1 MTREKLQTGLR
12 TAIVLVACCAVVF
25 WAWRHVADSNNPQTT
40 RDWIRAFDTGDLDDR
55 RLALQKLELAKPD
68 EIDLVIAASTR
79 ALSDRQ
85 APVRV
90 EAALVLARFATPSS
104 PGQSAD
110 VNRARSIAKRLFEA
124 FQSDQD
130 ASVRTTAATGLGTIY
145 SALVKAR
152 IRASDFPESDPLR
165 PETLVAA
172 FDKELERD
180 PANRIALVVA
190 LERLGSL
197 SMPAPPGL
205 LKVLADPSYDVRGEA
220 LKALSHFSGDV
231 DQAIPVLIND
241 LATNP
246 SPFPPDYAAIAKTMH
261 VSRSAVPILLPALES
276 NNGLVREAAAAMVAR
291 IEPPPLSAAPSLIV
305 AVKKAI
311 AAGDGP
317 SDDIDPLDGEARPG
331 EALAPRA
338 RGRPEQP
345 SPDSVSPDLATA
357 LARAAAPAES
367 VPLLI
372 DLLKRK
378 SRSSRSAAAVG
389 LAALG
394 PTAHA
399 AIPALVTTMQEAIAA
414 EHSTTVYGA
423 RTARA
428 LGRIAPQSPDGQA
441 KSADVI
447 AALTEALDAPDASIR
462 TAAAEALG
470 NFGPKAAK
478 AIPRL
483 RELLHDRNDRM
494 QVAAKSALMKIEL
507 QSGTTQE
514 SNL

>member
-1 MTREKLQTGLR
+1 MTREKLQTGIR
-12 TAIVLVACCAVVF
+12 TAIVLVASCAVVF
-25 WAWRHVADSNNPQTT
+25 WAWRHVSDSNKPQTT
-40 RDWIRAFDTGDLDDR
+40 RDWIQAIDTGDLDDR

-79 ALSDRQ
+79 ALSDPQ
-85 APVRV
+85 APIRV
-90 EAALVLARFATPSS
+90 EAALVLARFAAPSS
-104 PGQSAD
+104 PGQSPD
-110 VNRARSIAKRLFEA
+110 VKRARSIAKRLLEA

-130 ASVRTTAATGLGTIY
+130 ASVRTTAASGLATIY
-145 SALVKAR
+145 SALVKAG

-180 PANRIALVVA
+180 PAIRLALAAA

-205 LKVLADPSYDVRGEA
+205 LKVLQDPSYDVRGEA
-220 LKALSHFSGDV
+220 LKALSHFSGGV
-231 DQAIPVLIND
+231 DQAIPVLIKD

-246 SPFPPDYAAIAKTMH
+246 SRFPPDYASIAKTMH

-276 NNGLVREAAAAMVAR
+276 DDGLVREAAAAMVAR
-291 IEPPPLSAAPSLIV
+291 IEPPPLSAAPSLIA

-317 SDDIDPLDGEARPG
+317 SNDLDPLDGEARPG

-338 RGRPEQP
+338 RARPEQP
-345 SPDSVSPDLATA
+345 APDSVSSDLATA
-357 LARAAAPAES
+357 LARATAPTES

-378 SRSSRSAAAVG
+378 SPSSRSAAAEG

-399 AIPALVTTMQEAIAA
+399 AIPALVATMKEAIAGG
-414 EHSTTVYGA
+414 HSTTGYGA

-428 LGRIAPQSPDGQA
+428 LGRIAPQSPEGQA

-447 AALTEALDAPDASIR
+447 AALTQALNARGASIR

-470 NFGPKAAK
+470 NFGPKAAT
-478 AIPRL
+478 AIARL
-483 RELLHDRNDRM
+483 RELLHDRDDRM
-494 QVAAKSALMKIEL
+494 QGAAKSALMKIEP
-507 QSGTTQE
+507 Q
-514 SNL
+514 